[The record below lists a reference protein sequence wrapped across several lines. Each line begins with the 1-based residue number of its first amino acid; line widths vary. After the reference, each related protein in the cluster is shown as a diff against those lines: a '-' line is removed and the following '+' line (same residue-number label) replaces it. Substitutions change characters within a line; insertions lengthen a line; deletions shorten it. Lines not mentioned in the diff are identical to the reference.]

1 MLSQVPVQ
9 ASSVIT
15 DWILHKIVHYA
26 VKEKSKFHTDST
38 KIVHYTSHNSRTGSV
53 CYWTPKKKRNICPS
67 EESCNSFP
75 ISLSIRTWWKKNN
88 SGYFRTATKVL
99 QKENGPRVNSTWSEH
114 FENFNLAGFSL
125 SSATKK
131 SRVQIQL
138 QQPNKSFSTLVH
150 SDGLRWKAAEAG
162 IRETYT
168 HSSQEV
174 LEQEAFFPV
183 AKDALLVRAA

>member
-1 MLSQVPVQ
+1 MLWKRSLNFTLIVPKSFIIQ
-9 ASSVIT
+9 ATIAGPEAFVIE
-15 DWILHKIVHYA
+15 HQ
-26 VKEKSKFHTDST
+26 
-38 KIVHYTSHNSRTGSV
+38 
-53 CYWTPKKKRNICPS
+53 KKKRNICPS

-138 QQPNKSFSTLVH
+138 QQPNKSFSTLIH